1 MRTHF
6 VPADLVVDQARLRLR
21 ACLQDARSAAD
32 LLRAGQIDWLTARH
46 LVGAQQTMVNTT
58 SWTLEAVLGAAGVAD
73 ALGQVIELRDTTQ
86 AALAALQDVLRE
98 RHLFAGPDARRAA

>member
-1 MRTHF
+1 MSTF
-6 VPADLVVDQARLRLR
+6 VPADLVVDHARLRMQ

-32 LLRAGQIDWLTARH
+32 LLRAGQIDWLTAHH

-58 SWTLEAVLGAAGVAD
+58 SWTLEAVLGAAGVAG

>member
-1 MRTHF
+1 MSTF
-6 VPADLVVDQARLRLR
+6 VPADLVVDHARLRMQ

-32 LLRAGQIDWLTARH
+32 LLRAGHIDWLTAHH